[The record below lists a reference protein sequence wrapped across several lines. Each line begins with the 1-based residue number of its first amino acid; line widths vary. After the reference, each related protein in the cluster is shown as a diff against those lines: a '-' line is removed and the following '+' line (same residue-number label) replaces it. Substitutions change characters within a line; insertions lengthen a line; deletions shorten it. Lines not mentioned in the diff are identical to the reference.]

1 MIIIGIDP
9 GLSGAIA
16 VLTDGQ
22 FTAVHDMSVVTKGA
36 GRKEV
41 NPAELYKII
50 ASGMDAR
57 EGCEAVIEKVAASP
71 QMGVSSAFSFGHS
84 FGCCVSCV
92 AAHSIGHVLVGPAV
106 WKRYFKLD
114 KDKELSRALAVRMFP
129 TAPLN
134 LKKHSDR
141 AEALLMAR
149 WLWETKY
156 A

>member
-22 FTAVHDMSVVTKGA
+22 FTAVHDIPVVTKA
-36 GRKEV
+36 SGRKEV
-41 NPAELYKII
+41 NPADLYKII

-57 EGCEAVIEKVAASP
+57 DVCEAVIEKVAASP

-84 FGCCVSCV
+84 FGCCTSCV
-92 AAHSIGHVLVGPAV
+92 SAHSIGYVLVGPAV

-114 KDKELSRALAVRMFP
+114 KEKELSRALAIKLFP

-141 AEALLMAR
+141 AEALLIAR

-156 A
+156 V